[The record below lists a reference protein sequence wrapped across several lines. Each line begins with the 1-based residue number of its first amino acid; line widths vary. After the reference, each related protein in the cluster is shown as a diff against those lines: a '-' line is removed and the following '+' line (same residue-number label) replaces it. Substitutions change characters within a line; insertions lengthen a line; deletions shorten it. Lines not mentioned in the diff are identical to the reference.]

1 MKRMAVLILATAAVA
16 GCASAAPSTTRP
28 ANPPKPA
35 IPAEFRAACGHPGAQ
50 VEVRK
55 VPVTISHAACDLT
68 GVAISYQNRGGATVP
83 HDGGGTSIGNSDGFE
98 LAVHSGSL
106 DVTITVTGPHG
117 NALWKGR
124 RRAAFPRK
132 RLAKIFTKRFRG
144 NVRHR

>member
-1 MKRMAVLILATAAVA
+1 MKRMAVLVLAAAAVA
-16 GCASAAPSTTRP
+16 GCASAAPPP
-28 ANPPKPA
+28 ATQPA
-35 IPAEFRAACGHPGAQ
+35 IPPATQPSVPPEFRAACGHPGAQ

-83 HDGGGTSIGNSDGFE
+83 HGGGGTSIGNSDGFE

-117 NALWKGR
+117 NA
-124 RRAAFPRK
+124 
-132 RLAKIFTKRFRG
+132 
-144 NVRHR
+144 